1 MIIELNKDQVNLL
14 IRESRKEYPK
24 EACGVL
30 FGSVCKEKAYV
41 KKIALLKNL
50 LDSENRF
57 QMDPTEFLRA
67 LLNAEKKGLQHI
79 GFFHSHPLN
88 TKPSAIDLEYMK
100 LWPEIIWL
108 IISPLNCRMAAY
120 QIIDG
125 HLREVSVK
133 VKISD
138 KCLKRNEK

>member
-1 MIIELNKDQVNLL
+1 MIIELNKEQVDLL
-14 IRESRKEYPK
+14 IGESRKKFPK

-30 FGSVCKEKAYV
+30 FGSICEEKACV
-41 KKIALLKNL
+41 EKIALLKNL

-67 LLNAEKKGLQHI
+67 LLDAEKKGLQHI

-88 TKPSAIDLEYMK
+88 ARPSTIDLEYMR
-100 LWPEIIWL
+100 LWPETIWL
-108 IISPLNCRMAAY
+108 IISPLNCRMEAY

-133 VKISD
+133 VKING
-138 KCLKRNEK
+138 KMP